1 MVGKVSVITTL
12 IPRGNQGENSRH
24 NPVVG
29 GISNRVSTFCRWNL
43 ETPRLPSGV
52 SQPTTQTHVG
62 CRFYV
67 DFHRAFEYKG
77 TALPISS
84 VGVLQ

>member
-1 MVGKVSVITTL
+1 LVAFSVGMS
-12 IPRGNQGENSRH
+12 NSAA
-24 NPVVG
+24 
-29 GISNRVSTFCRWNL
+29 L
-43 ETPRLPSGV
+43 A
-52 SQPTTQTHVG
+52 G